1 MTAGRQALSLTKDW
15 STPPEILASVRDT
28 FGGQI
33 DLDPCSN
40 EHSLVNAKVEYRL
53 PERDGLRESWDESTI
68 FVNPP
73 YGSDPSRGTRIAHW
87 FARIAEAAKAG
98 SEVIALVPVATN
110 TGHWKEHVY
119 PVASAVCFLYAPRLK
134 FYINGRPDPKGA
146 PMSCAVIYY
155 GDRLDAFS
163 QAFRTHGA
171 VVPLAGVALP
181 DRMVPIRTTT
191 RCRTGT

>member
-15 STPPEILASVRDT
+15 STPPEILASVRET

-33 DLDPCSN
+33 GLDPCSN
-40 EHSLVNAKVEYRL
+40 EHSLVDARVEYRL
-53 PERDGLRESWDESTI
+53 PEHDGLRAPWDERTI

-87 FARIAEAAKAG
+87 FARIADASAAG

-110 TGHWKEHVY
+110 TGHWKEFVY
-119 PVASAVCFLYAPRLK
+119 PVASAICFLYAPRLK

-155 GDRLDAFS
+155 GDRVEAFAS
-163 QAFRTHGA
+163 AFCAHGA
-171 VVPLAGVALP
+171 VVPLAGAVLP
-181 DRMVPIRTTT
+181 GPSELVPRA
-191 RCRTGT
+191 RLRA

>member
-15 STPPEILASVRDT
+15 STPPEILASVRET
-28 FGGQI
+28 FGSQI
-33 DLDPCSN
+33 GLDPCSN
-40 EHSLVNAKVEYRL
+40 EHSLVDARVEYRL
-53 PERDGLRESWDESTI
+53 PEHDGLRDPWDERTI

-87 FARIAEAAKAG
+87 FARIADASASG

-110 TGHWKEHVY
+110 TGHWKEFVY
-119 PVASAVCFLYAPRLK
+119 PVASAICFLYAPRLK

-155 GDRLDAFS
+155 GDRVEAFAN
-163 QAFRTHGA
+163 AFCTHGA
-171 VVPLAGVALP
+171 VVPLAGTVLP
-181 DRMVPIRTTT
+181 GSSELVPRA
-191 RCRTGT
+191 RLRA